1 MPTVPARSRNDLPMQ
16 AVLKPSRANPVYPFR
31 KPADLDGRER
41 HYPVCVVGAGPVG
54 LAAAI
59 DLKLR
64 GVDVVLV
71 DEDDTVSAGSRL
83 ICLAKRTLEI
93 LSRLGIGPEL
103 AAKGVVWNRGKVF
116 HGDELV
122 YAFDLLPEEG
132 HRWPAFINIQQYYVE
147 EYLVDRA
154 RSLGLDLRWKTR
166 LAGTEDLGDG
176 VRARVSTPEG
186 GYYFT
191 CDWLLACD
199 GVRSTVRDGLG
210 LPFRGRSFPDRFLI
224 ADVRMKSAFPAE
236 RRFWFDPPF
245 HAGRSALLHKQ
256 PDDMWRIDLQ
266 LGPDADPEEETKL
279 DRVMPRIRAV
289 VGPDTPFDVEW
300 VSIYTFRCRRL
311 ERFRHG
317 RIFFLGDAAHQV
329 SPFGARGGNG
339 GIQDADNLAWKLAE
353 TIAGRAGPLL
363 LDSYEAER
371 IPAADENVMNSAR
384 STDFMTPVSA
394 AAQALRDAALS
405 LSRRHAFARSF
416 VNSGRLSTPAV
427 LAGSPLSTPDEP
439 GCAGFGGPMRPGAAA
454 VDAPFDNGWW
464 LDRLDGGFALLHFP
478 GHGDSAPAY
487 RGGLETHCAAPG
499 GLLASRYDGRPGTTW
514 LFRPDQ
520 HAAARWRS
528 FDPVRIG
535 AAVERARGR
544 P

>member
-1 MPTVPARSRNDLPMQ
+1 MKAATT
-16 AVLKPSRANPVYPFR
+16 PSRVNPVYPFR
-31 KPADLDGRER
+31 RPDDFDGRER

-64 GVDVVLV
+64 GVDVLLV
-71 DEDDTVSAGSRL
+71 DEGDTVSAGSRL
-83 ICLAKRTLEI
+83 ICLAKRSLEI
-93 LSRLGIGPEL
+93 FARLGIGAEL

-116 HGDELV
+116 HGDDLV

-154 RSLGLDLRWKTR
+154 RSLGIDLRWKTR
-166 LAGTEDLGDG
+166 LTGTEDQGDG
-176 VRARVSTPEG
+176 VRAQVSTPEG
-186 GYYFT
+186 GYSFT

-199 GVRSTVRDGLG
+199 GVRSTVRGGLD
-210 LPFRGRSFPDRFLI
+210 LPFRGQSFPDRFLI
-224 ADVRMKSAFPAE
+224 ADVRMKAEFPAE

-256 PDDMWRIDLQ
+256 PDDIWRIDLQ
-266 LGPDADPEEETKL
+266 LGPDADPEEEAKPE
-279 DRVMPRIRAV
+279 RVLPRIRAMI
-289 VGPDTPFDVEW
+289 GPDTPFDLEW
-300 VSIYTFRCRRL
+300 VSVYTFRCRRL

-353 TIAGRAGPLL
+353 TMAGHAGAAL

-371 IPAADENVMNSAR
+371 IPAADENILNSSR
-384 STDFMTPVSA
+384 STDFMTPVGGA
-394 AAQALRDAALS
+394 AEALRDSALS
-405 LSRRHAFARSF
+405 LSRTHAFARSF
-416 VNSGRLSTPAV
+416 VNSGRLSTPAL
-427 LAGSPLSTPDEP
+427 LAGSPLSTADEP
-439 GCAGFGGPMRPGAAA
+439 ECADFSGPMRPGAAA
-454 VDAPFDNGWW
+454 VDAPFGKGWW
-464 LDRLDGGFALLHFP
+464 LDRLDGGFELLHFT
-478 GHGDSAPAY
+478 DE
-487 RGGLETHCAAPG
+487 GGTGPERCAGLPVHCARSEG
-499 GLLASRYDGRPGTTW
+499 QLASRYDGRPGTTW

-520 HAAARWRS
+520 HVAARWRS
-528 FDPVRIG
+528 LDPALVG
-535 AAVERARGR
+535 PALDRARGR

>member
-1 MPTVPARSRNDLPMQ
+1 MQ
-16 AVLKPSRANPVYPFR
+16 AAAKPNRANPVYPFR

-64 GVDVVLV
+64 GVDVLLV
-71 DEDDTVSAGSRL
+71 DEGDTVSDGSRL
-83 ICLAKRTLEI
+83 ICVAKRSLEI
-93 LSRLGIGPEL
+93 LARLGIGPEL
-103 AAKGVVWNRGKVF
+103 AAKGVVWNRGRVF
-116 HGDELV
+116 HSDALV

-154 RSLGLDLRWKTR
+154 RSLGIDLRWKTR
-166 LAGTEDLGDG
+166 LVATEELGGG
-176 VRARVSTPEG
+176 VRVQVSTPAG
-186 GYYFT
+186 GYAFT

-199 GVRSTVRDGLG
+199 GVRSTVRSALG
-210 LPFRGRSFPDRFLI
+210 LPFRGQSFPDRFLI
-224 ADVRMKSAFPAE
+224 ADVRMKAAFPAE

-256 PDDMWRIDLQ
+256 PDDIWRIDLQ
-266 LGPDADPEEETKL
+266 LGPDADPEEEAKPE
-279 DRVMPRIRAV
+279 RVLPRIRAMI
-289 VGPDTPFDVEW
+289 GEDMPFDLEW
-300 VSIYTFRCRRL
+300 VSVYTFRCRRL

-353 TIAGRAGPLL
+353 TIQGRAGPAL

-371 IPAADENVMNSAR
+371 IPAADENILNSSR
-384 STDFMTPVSA
+384 STDFMTPVGGA
-394 AAQALRDAALS
+394 AEAFRDAALT
-405 LSRRHAFARSF
+405 LARRHGFARSF
-416 VNSGRLSTPAV
+416 VNSGRLSTPAL
-427 LAGSPLSTPDEP
+427 LAGSPLSTPD
-439 GCAGFGGPMRPGAAA
+439 GPECGDFTGAMQPGAAA
-454 VDAPFDNGWW
+454 VDAPLGTGWW
-464 LDRLDGGFALLHFP
+464 LDRLDGGFALLHFAEP
-478 GHGDSAPAY
+478 GGAGRKGDTTVPM
-487 RGGLETHCAAPG
+487 HCADSE
-499 GLLASRYDGRPGTTW
+499 GLLAARYDGRPGTTW

-520 HAAARWRS
+520 HVAARWRR
-528 FDPVRIG
+528 FDPVRVD
-535 AAVERARGR
+535 AALERARGR

>member
-1 MPTVPARSRNDLPMQ
+1 MQ
-16 AVLKPSRANPVYPFR
+16 AVGKPNRVNPVYPFR
-31 KPADLDGRER
+31 RPADLDGRER

-64 GVDVVLV
+64 GVDAVLV
-71 DEDDTVSAGSRL
+71 DEGGTVSEGSRL
-83 ICLAKRTLEI
+83 ICVAKRSLEI
-93 LSRLGIGPEL
+93 LARLGIGPEL

-116 HGDELV
+116 HGDALV

-147 EYLVDRA
+147 EYLAARA
-154 RSLGLDLRWKTR
+154 GALGLDLRWKTR
-166 LAGTEDLGDG
+166 LVATEDLGDG

-186 GYYFT
+186 GYSFT

-199 GVRSTVRDGLG
+199 GARSTVRSGLG

-224 ADVRMKSAFPAE
+224 ADVRMKANFPAE

-256 PDDMWRIDLQ
+256 PDDIWRIDLQ
-266 LGPDADPEEETKL
+266 LGPDADPDEEARPE
-279 DRVMPRIRAV
+279 RVLSRIRAMI
-289 VGPDTPFDVEW
+289 GPDTPFDLEW
-300 VSIYTFRCRRL
+300 VSVYTFRCRRL
-311 ERFRHG
+311 ERFRRG
-317 RIFFLGDAAHQV
+317 CLFFLGDAAHQV

-353 TIAGRAGPLL
+353 TIAGRAGPAL

-371 IPAADENVMNSAR
+371 IPAADENILNSSR
-384 STDFMTPVSA
+384 STDFMTPAGGA
-394 AAQALRDAALS
+394 AEAFRDAALA

-416 VNSGRLSTPAV
+416 VNSGRLSTPAP
-427 LAGSPLSTPDEP
+427 LAGSPLSTPDEA
-439 GCAGFGGPMRPGAAA
+439 AGAAFKGTMQPGAAA
-454 VDAPFDNGWW
+454 VDAPFGDGWW
-464 LDRLDGGFALLHFP
+464 LDRLDGGFALLHFAESGGAGP
-478 GHGDSAPAY
+478 ESSAALPV
-487 RGGLETHCAAPG
+487 HCATPE

-520 HAAARWRS
+520 HAAARWRR
-528 FDPVRIG
+528 FDPARVG
-535 AAVERARGR
+535 AAVDRARGLS
-544 P
+544 

>member
-1 MPTVPARSRNDLPMQ
+1 MPATV
-16 AVLKPSRANPVYPFR
+16 KPGRANPVYPFR
-31 KPADLDGRER
+31 EPADLDGRER

-71 DEDDTVSAGSRL
+71 EEGDTVSAGSRL
-83 ICLAKRTLEI
+83 ICIAKRSLEI
-93 LSRLGIGPEL
+93 LARLGIGREL

-116 HGDELV
+116 HGDELI

-147 EYLVDRA
+147 EYLVARA
-154 RSLGLDLRWKTR
+154 GALGLDLRWKTR
-166 LAGTEDLGDG
+166 LTGVEEQDGG
-176 VRARVSTPEG
+176 VRAQVSTLAG
-186 GYYFT
+186 DYAFT

-199 GVRSTVRDGLG
+199 GARSTVRRGLG

-224 ADVRMKSAFPAE
+224 ADVRMKAAFPAE

-256 PDDMWRIDLQ
+256 PDDIWRIDLQ
-266 LGPDADPEEETKL
+266 LGPDADPEEEARPEKVL
-279 DRVMPRIRAV
+279 PRIRAMI
-289 VGPDTPFDVEW
+289 GPDAPFDLEW
-300 VSIYTFRCRRL
+300 VSVYTFRCRRL

-353 TIAGRAGPLL
+353 TIQGRAGPAL

-371 IPAADENVMNSAR
+371 IPAADENILNSSR
-384 STDFMTPVSA
+384 STDFMTPVGGA
-394 AAQALRDAALS
+394 AEAFRDAALA
-405 LSRRHAFARSF
+405 LAGRHEFARAF
-416 VNSGRLSTPAV
+416 VNSGRLSTPAL
-427 LAGSPLSTPDEP
+427 LAGSPLSTPGEP
-439 GCAGFGGPMRPGAAA
+439 ECGAFGGAMQPGAAA
-454 VDAPFDNGWW
+454 VDAPLGNGWW
-464 LDRLDGGFALLHFP
+464 LDRLGGGFALLHFA
-478 GHGDSAPAY
+478 D
-487 RGGLETHCAAPG
+487 GGAAPEDCAG
-499 GLLASRYDGRPGTTW
+499 LPVHGARPEGLLSERYDGRPGTTW

-520 HAAARWRS
+520 HVAARWRR
-528 FDPVRIG
+528 FDPARIE
-535 AAVERARGR
+535 AAAARARGWR
-544 P
+544 

>member
-1 MPTVPARSRNDLPMQ
+1 MQ
-16 AVLKPSRANPVYPFR
+16 TATKPSRVNPVYPFR
-31 KPADLDGRER
+31 APADLDGRER

-54 LAAAI
+54 LAAAT

-64 GVDVVLV
+64 GVDVLLI
-71 DEDDTVSAGSRL
+71 DEGDTVSEGSRL
-83 ICLAKRTLEI
+83 ICVAKRSLEI

-103 AAKGVVWNRGKVF
+103 AAKGVVWNRGRVF
-116 HGDELV
+116 HGDALV

-154 RSLGLDLRWKTR
+154 RALGIDLRWKTR
-166 LAGTEDLGDG
+166 LTGAEERGGG
-176 VRARVSTPEG
+176 VRVRVSTPASD
-186 GYYFT
+186 YAFT

-199 GVRSTVRDGLG
+199 GVRSTVRSGLG
-210 LPFRGRSFPDRFLI
+210 LPFRGQAFPDRFLI
-224 ADVRMKSAFPAE
+224 ADVRMKAAFPAE

-256 PDDMWRIDLQ
+256 PDDIWRIDLQ
-266 LGPDADPEEETKL
+266 LGPDADPEEEAKPE
-279 DRVMPRIRAV
+279 RVLPRIRAM
-289 VGPDTPFDVEW
+289 VGPDTPFDLEW
-300 VSIYTFRCRRL
+300 VSVYTFRCRRL

-353 TIAGRAGPLL
+353 TIRGRAGPAL

-371 IPAADENVMNSAR
+371 IPAADENILNSSR
-384 STDFMTPVSA
+384 STDFMTPVGG
-394 AAQALRDAALS
+394 AAQAFRDAVLT
-405 LSRRHAFARSF
+405 LSRRHEFARRF
-416 VNSGRLSTPAV
+416 VNSGRLSTPAL

-439 GCAGFGGPMRPGAAA
+439 EDAVFMGAMQPGAAA
-454 VDAPFDNGWW
+454 VDAPLGNGWW
-464 LDRLDGGFALLHFP
+464 LDRLDGGFALLHFAWP
-478 GHGDSAPAY
+478 GEAGPKGDTALPM
-487 RGGLETHCAAPG
+487 HCAGPE
-499 GLLASRYDGRPGTTW
+499 GLLAARYDGRPGTTW

-520 HAAARWRS
+520 HVAARWRA
-528 FDPVRIG
+528 FDPARID
-535 AAVERARGR
+535 AAASRARGR
-544 P
+544 R

>member
-1 MPTVPARSRNDLPMQ
+1 MQ
-16 AVLKPSRANPVYPFR
+16 ATGNSEQAAPVYPFR
-31 KPADLDGRER
+31 RPADLDGRER

-64 GVDVVLV
+64 GVDVLLI
-71 DEDDTVSAGSRL
+71 DEDDTVSVGSRL
-83 ICLAKRTLEI
+83 ICVAKRSLEI
-93 LSRLGIGPEL
+93 LDRLGLGPEL

-116 HGDELV
+116 HGDALV

-132 HRWPAFINIQQYYVE
+132 HRWPAFINIQQYHVE
-147 EYLVDRA
+147 RYLVERA
-154 RSLGLDLRWKTR
+154 RALGMDLRWKTR
-166 LAGTEDLGDG
+166 LAGAEERDG
-176 VRARVSTPEG
+176 AVRVQLSTPAG
-186 GYYFT
+186 GYAFT

-199 GVRSTVRDGLG
+199 GVRSTVRHGLG
-210 LPFRGRSFPDRFLI
+210 LPFRGQSFPDRFLI
-224 ADVRMKSAFPAE
+224 ADVRMKAEFPAE

-256 PDDMWRIDLQ
+256 PDNIWRIDLQ
-266 LGPDADPEEETKL
+266 LGPDADPEEEAKPEK
-279 DRVMPRIRAV
+279 VVPRIRAM
-289 VGPDTPFDVEW
+289 VGPDTPFELEW
-300 VSIYTFRCRRL
+300 VSVYTFRCRRL

-353 TIAGRAGPLL
+353 VTQGRAAAAL

-371 IPAADENVMNSAR
+371 IPAADENILNSSR
-384 STDFMTPVSA
+384 STDFMTPVTG
-394 AAQALRDAALS
+394 AAQAFRDAALA

-416 VNSGRLSTPAV
+416 VNSGRLSTPAL

-439 GCAGFGGPMRPGAAA
+439 GEAAFAGRMQPGAAA
-454 VDAPFDNGWW
+454 VDAPYREGWW
-464 LDRLDGGFALLHFP
+464 LHRLRGGFALLHFAAP
-478 GHGDSAPAY
+478 GGAPPAGDAALPV
-487 RGGLETHCAAPG
+487 HCAEPG
-499 GLLASRYDGRPGTTW
+499 GLLAARYDGRPGTTW

-520 HAAARWRS
+520 HVAARWRG
-528 FDPVRIG
+528 FDPARIE
-535 AAVERARGR
+535 AALARARGR
-544 P
+544 Q

>member
-1 MPTVPARSRNDLPMQ
+1 MQ
-16 AVLKPSRANPVYPFR
+16 AAIKPSRVNPVYPFR

-64 GVDVVLV
+64 GVDVLLI
-71 DEDDTVSAGSRL
+71 DEGNTVSDGSRL
-83 ICLAKRTLEI
+83 ICVAKRSLEI

-103 AAKGVVWNRGKVF
+103 AAKGVVWNRGRVF
-116 HGDELV
+116 HGDALV

-154 RSLGLDLRWKTR
+154 RSLGIDLRWKTR
-166 LAGTEDLGDG
+166 LAGVEERDGG
-176 VRARVSTPEG
+176 VRVRVSTPAG
-186 GYYFT
+186 GYAFT

-199 GVRSTVRDGLG
+199 GVRSTVRNGLG
-210 LPFRGRSFPDRFLI
+210 LPFRGQSFPDRFLI
-224 ADVRMKSAFPAE
+224 ADVRMKAEFPAE

-256 PDDMWRIDLQ
+256 PDDIWRIDLQ
-266 LGPDADPEEETKL
+266 LGPDADPEEEAKPE
-279 DRVMPRIRAV
+279 RVLPRIRAMI
-289 VGPDTPFDVEW
+289 GQDMPFDLEW
-300 VSIYTFRCRRL
+300 VSVYTFRCRRL

-353 TIAGRAGPLL
+353 TIQDRAGPAL

-371 IPAADENVMNSAR
+371 IPAADENILNSSR
-384 STDFMTPVSA
+384 STDFMTPVGG
-394 AAQALRDAALS
+394 AAQAFRDAALT
-405 LSRRHAFARSF
+405 LARRHEFARAF
-416 VNSGRLSTPAV
+416 VNSGRLSTPAL

-439 GCAGFGGPMRPGAAA
+439 ECADFKGAMQPGAAA
-454 VDAPFDNGWW
+454 VDAPLGNGWW
-464 LDRLDGGFALLHFP
+464 LDRLAGGFALLHFAWP
-478 GHGDSAPAY
+478 GEAGPKGDTAVPM
-487 RGGLETHCAAPG
+487 HCAGPEG
-499 GLLASRYDGRPGTTW
+499 PLAARYDGRPGTTW

-520 HAAARWRS
+520 HVAARWRS
-528 FDPVRIG
+528 FDPVRVD
-535 AAVERARGR
+535 AALERARGR

>member
-1 MPTVPARSRNDLPMQ
+1 MQPA
-16 AVLKPSRANPVYPFR
+16 LKPGRANPVYPFR
-31 KPADLDGRER
+31 QPADLDGGER

-64 GVDVVLV
+64 GVDVLLV

-83 ICLAKRTLEI
+83 ICLAKRSLEI
-93 LSRLGIGPEL
+93 LARLGVGPEL

-147 EYLVDRA
+147 EYLVERA

-176 VRARVSTPEG
+176 VRARVSTPAG
-186 GYYFT
+186 DYAFT

-199 GVRSTVRDGLG
+199 GVRSTVRHGLG
-210 LPFRGRSFPDRFLI
+210 LPFRGQAFPDRFLI
-224 ADVRMKSAFPAE
+224 ADVRMKAEFPAE

-256 PDDMWRIDLQ
+256 PDDIWRIDLQ
-266 LGPDADPEEETKL
+266 LGPDADPGEEAKPE
-279 DRVMPRIRAV
+279 RVIPRIRAM
-289 VGPDTPFDVEW
+289 VGPDKPFDIEW
-300 VSIYTFRCRRL
+300 VSVYTFRCRRL

-317 RIFFLGDAAHQV
+317 CIFFLGDAAHQV

-353 TIAGRAGPLL
+353 TMAGRAGPAL
-363 LDSYEAER
+363 LDSYETER
-371 IPAADENVMNSAR
+371 IPAADENILNSSR
-384 STDFMTPVSA
+384 STDFMTPVGGA
-394 AAQALRDAALS
+394 AEAFRDAVLS
-405 LSRRHAFARSF
+405 LSRRHAFARRF
-416 VNSGRLSTPAV
+416 VNSGRLSTPAL
-427 LAGSPLSTPDEP
+427 LADSPLSTADEP
-439 GCAGFGGPMRPGAAA
+439 GGAGFSGPMQPGAAA
-454 VDAPFDNGWW
+454 LDAPFGDGWW

-478 GHGDSAPAY
+478 ETGAGAPA
-487 RGGLETHCAAPG
+487 GPEAAAMHCARPD
-499 GLLASRYDGRPGTTW
+499 GLLAARYEGRPGTTW

-520 HAAARWRS
+520 HVAARWRG
-528 FDPVRIG
+528 FDLALIG
-535 AAVERARGR
+535 AAIDRARGR

>member
-1 MPTVPARSRNDLPMQ
+1 MPATV
-16 AVLKPSRANPVYPFR
+16 KPSRANPVFPFR
-31 KPADLDGRER
+31 KPADLDGRGR

-64 GVDVVLV
+64 GVDVLLV

-93 LSRLGIGPEL
+93 LARLGVGPEL

-116 HGDELV
+116 HGEELV

-154 RSLGLDLRWKTR
+154 RSLGVDLRWKTR
-166 LAGTEDLGDG
+166 LVGTEDLGDG
-176 VRARVSTPEG
+176 VRARVSTPAG
-186 GYYFT
+186 SYSFT

-199 GVRSTVRDGLG
+199 GVRSTVRDGLD

-224 ADVRMKSAFPAE
+224 ADVRMKAAFPAE

-256 PDDMWRIDLQ
+256 PDDIWRIDLQ
-266 LGPDADPEEETKL
+266 LGPDADPDEEARPE
-279 DRVMPRIRAV
+279 RVLPRIRAMI
-289 VGPDTPFDVEW
+289 GRDTPFDLEW
-300 VSIYTFRCRRL
+300 VSVYTFRCRRL

-317 RIFFLGDAAHQV
+317 RTFFLGDAAHQV

-353 TIAGRAGPLL
+353 TIGGRAGPAL

-371 IPAADENVMNSAR
+371 IPAADENILNSSR
-384 STDFMTPVSA
+384 STDFMTPVGGA
-394 AAQALRDAALS
+394 AEAFRDAALS

-416 VNSGRLSTPAV
+416 VNSGRLSTPAL
-427 LAGSPLSTPDEP
+427 LAGSPLSTPD
-439 GCAGFGGPMRPGAAA
+439 CADFEGPMRQGAAA
-454 VDAPFDNGWW
+454 ADAPFGDGWW
-464 LDRLDGGFALLHFP
+464 LDRLDGGFALLHFTGRDGQPPACP
-478 GHGDSAPAY
+478 GEAA
-487 RGGLETHCAAPG
+487 LHCAKPD

-520 HAAARWRS
+520 HVAARWRS
-528 FDPVRIG
+528 FDAARIG
-535 AAVERARGR
+535 AAVDRARGR
-544 P
+544 W

>member
-1 MPTVPARSRNDLPMQ
+1 MGGDDRAMQ
-16 AVLKPSRANPVYPFR
+16 EATGPSRVNPVYPFR
-31 KPADLDGRER
+31 KPADLDGHER

-64 GVDVVLV
+64 GVDVLLV

-93 LSRLGIGPEL
+93 LARLGIGPEL

-154 RSLGLDLRWKTR
+154 RSLDLDLRWKTR

-176 VRARVSTPEG
+176 VRARVSTPAG
-186 GYYFT
+186 GYSFT
-191 CDWLLACD
+191 CEWLLACD

-256 PDDMWRIDLQ
+256 PDDIWRIDLQ
-266 LGPDADPEEETKL
+266 LGPDADPDKEARPE
-279 DRVMPRIRAV
+279 RVLPRIRAMI
-289 VGPDTPFDVEW
+289 GPDTPFDLEW
-300 VSIYTFRCRRL
+300 VSVYTFRCRRL

-353 TIAGRAGPLL
+353 TIGGRAGPAL

-371 IPAADENVMNSAR
+371 IPAADENILNSAR
-384 STDFMTPVSA
+384 STDFMTPVGGA
-394 AAQALRDAALS
+394 AEAFRDAALS

-416 VNSGRLSTPAV
+416 VNSGRLSTPAL
-427 LAGSPLSTPDEP
+427 LAGSPLSTPD
-439 GCAGFGGPMRPGAAA
+439 CADFEGSMRQGAAA
-454 VDAPFDNGWW
+454 ADAPFGDGWW
-464 LDRLDGGFALLHFP
+464 LDRLDGGFALLHFTGRDGQPPACP
-478 GHGDSAPAY
+478 GEAA
-487 RGGLETHCAAPG
+487 LHCARPD
-499 GLLASRYDGRPGTTW
+499 GLLAARYDGRPGTTW

-520 HAAARWRS
+520 HVAARWRS
-528 FDPVRIG
+528 FDAARIG
-535 AAVERARGR
+535 AAVDRARGR
-544 P
+544 S